1 MIESDIF
8 GKSGNGTLDASINH
22 QIDFIGNSWNES
34 KGDRWLDVSIDEEDF
49 INIHSETYRLTFGE
63 NPCSELFYTKELE
76 SILEK
81 ISLKFPMLCR
91 IKDMYEDAIFK
102 VNEVKVLREE
112 CEKLKNESQDNST
125 DLALRK
131 LFYCCDE
138 AIKTNL
144 NLGFW
149 CD

>member
-8 GKSGNGTLDASINH
+8 GKSGNGTLDAAISR
-22 QIDFIGNSWNES
+22 QIDPRSWD
-34 KGDRWLDVSIDEEDF
+34 KDDRNLNVCIDDEDF
-49 INIHSETYRLTFGE
+49 VNIHSETYRLTFGE
-63 NPCSELFYTKELE
+63 KPDLELFNA
-76 SILEK
+76 IQLEK
-81 ISLKFPMLCR
+81 ILEEISVKFPMLCR
-91 IKDMYEDAIFK
+91 FKHMYEDAIFK
-102 VNEVKVLREE
+102 ADEVKILREE

-138 AIKTNL
+138 AIKANVYL
-144 NLGFW
+144 SFW

>member
-8 GKSGNGTLDASINH
+8 GKSGNGTLDAAISR
-22 QIDFIGNSWNES
+22 QIDPRICDEC
-34 KGDRWLDVSIDEEDF
+34 DRNLNVCIDDEDF
-49 INIHSETYRLTFGE
+49 VNIHSETYRLTFGE
-63 NPCSELFYTKELE
+63 KPYSKIFNTTKLE
-76 SILEK
+76 GILEK

-91 IKDMYEDAIFK
+91 FKDMYEDAIFK
-102 VNEVKVLREE
+102 ADEVKILREE
-112 CEKLKNESQDNST
+112 CEKLKTESQDNST

-138 AIKTNL
+138 AIKANL